1 MSEFCANVRSVRL
14 RPYAVSLIAVTAALA
29 AEAAIAQTAPTQTA
43 PAQTAPV
50 ALVTAGTEEPA
61 DPAGAPPPPQEGG
74 SGDIVVTGSRIA
86 RDGFSA
92 PTPVSVVSAKEL
104 QTEAPANV
112 ADFVNTLPSV
122 RGSSTASNSSGSL
135 SNGLAGIASVNLRAL
150 GANRTLVL
158 FDGQRSVAS
167 ATNGVVDV
175 NTFPQGLI
183 ERIEV
188 VTGGASS
195 AYGSDA
201 VSGVI
206 NFILD
211 RNYQGIK
218 GDYEYGVTT
227 YGDGPNHKVSLTAGT
242 SFADGRGHVVVSG
255 EAFTQK
261 GQHTIDRDWNRAGF
275 FQIDNPAYVPGN
287 GLPARLVQSGIG
299 TSQFTPGGLISTGP
313 FRGTYFG
320 TIGANGATLNQ
331 LAFGTVNGQWMVGG
345 DYEITRA
352 GHWGSNTLI
361 PDEDRSSLFGRV
373 EYEIVDDTKLFLTGS
388 FAHYEGLSYY
398 QQTPTTGVA
407 IQVAPSAA
415 NGGLINPYLPQ
426 AFVDRVNAYN
436 ATPGNTPV
444 TSVAIGTSN
453 AGIPAQGSN
462 NKRDVWRVVGG
473 AEGSFGLFGREWTW
487 DGYVQHSQAEVDEQL
502 INTWNTAR
510 LALAT
515 DAVRAP
521 VGNTAGIAAGTIV
534 CRSTLASPGNGCVP
548 INRIGVGGVTAGAID
563 YIFNGG
569 DQPVRTQTLEQ
580 TVSALN
586 FSTRNLFDNW
596 QGPVSI
602 AFGAEARREAV
613 SGQVDPKFSSGWIYG
628 NYLVTD
634 GRYTV
639 YEGYV
644 ETLFPLFRGADL
656 NGAFRLTNY
665 STSGSVSTWKIGLTW
680 QPIDDLRF
688 RGTVS
693 RDIRAPNLGELFAPG
708 TARTNT
714 VNVPLPG
721 GGQRADQFLEQTVGN
736 PRLDPEKAKTYGAG
750 VVFTPRFLPGFAA
763 SVDYY
768 NIDLSGAISNYTAQT
783 TVNLCYEQA
792 VPEACA
798 NITTAAGQ
806 GVVTP
811 GTPITGITLIPFNF
825 VGIQTEG
832 LDLEASYRRPVGAGQ
847 VTLRALATHNISLY
861 TDNGVDFPTEAAGQ
875 NIGSVPKWT
884 YRFTA
889 QYDQG
894 PFGAQLV
901 ARGLSDG
908 VYDNSFIECQ
918 TNCPVSTVKNR
929 TINNNRIPGAMY
941 IDLAANYAFKVQQVD
956 LQAFVSIRNLFDVD
970 PVLVGNGPTGNN
982 IPAYPQ
988 TNRNLYDVL
997 GRVYRVGL
1005 RFNF

>member
-1 MSEFCANVRSVRL
+1 MLDFRADARRSRL
-14 RPYAVSLIAVTAALA
+14 HPYAAS
-29 AEAAIAQTAPTQTA
+29 AIAMAAVLGAAPASAQSADTA
-43 PAQTAPV
+43 PATTQLASV
-50 ALVTAGTEEPA
+50 DADVLAEALPTQDEGT
-61 DPAGAPPPPQEGG
+61 
-74 SGDIVVTGSRIA
+74 GDGNIVVTGSRIA

-92 PTPVSVVSAKEL
+92 PTPVSVISAKEL
-104 QTEAPANV
+104 ETEAPANV

-211 RNYQGIK
+211 RDFQGIK

-227 YGDGPNHKVSLTAGT
+227 YGDGPNHKVSVTAGT
-242 SFADGRGHVVVSG
+242 SFADGRGHIVLSG

-261 GQHTIDRDWNRAGF
+261 GQHTIDRDWNQAGF

-287 GLPARLVQSGIG
+287 GLPARLVQGGIG
-299 TSQFTPGGLISTGP
+299 TSQFTPGGLISAGP

-320 TIGANGATLNQ
+320 TIGAGGASLNQ
-331 LAFGTVNGQWMVGG
+331 LNFGAVNGQWMVGG
-345 DYEITRA
+345 DYQITRV
-352 GHWGSNTLI
+352 GHLGSNTLI
-361 PDEDRSSLFGRV
+361 PDENRSSLFGRV
-373 EYEIVDDTKLFLTGS
+373 EYEVVDDTKLFLTGS
-388 FAHYEGLSYY
+388 YAHYEGLSYY
-398 QQTPTTGVA
+398 QQTPSTGVT

-415 NGGLINPYLPQ
+415 NGGLINAYLPQ
-426 AFVDRVNAYN
+426 AFIDRVNTYN
-436 ATPGNTPV
+436 ATPGNTRV
-444 TSVAIGTSN
+444 NTVAIGTSN

-462 NKRDVWRVVGG
+462 NTRDVWRVVGG

-487 DGYVQHSQAEVDEQL
+487 DAYLQHSQAEVDEQL
-502 INTWNTAR
+502 INTWNTSR

-521 VGNTAGIAAGTIV
+521 AGNALGVAAGTIV
-534 CRSTLASPGNGCVP
+534 CRSTLTNRNNGCVP
-548 INRIGVGGVTAGAID
+548 INRIGVGGVSAEAID

-569 DQPVRTQTLEQ
+569 DQPLRTQTLEQ

-586 FSTRNLFDNW
+586 FSTRNLFENW

-613 SGQVDPKFSSGWIYG
+613 SGVVDPQFSSGWIYG

-634 GRYTV
+634 GQYSV

-644 ETLFPLFRGADL
+644 ETVVPLFAGADL
-656 NGAFRLTNY
+656 NGAFRVTNY
-665 STSGSVSTWKIGLTW
+665 STSGSVTTWKVGLTW
-680 QPIDDLRF
+680 QPIQDVRL

-714 VNVPLPG
+714 VNVPLASG
-721 GGQRADQFLEQTVGN
+721 AQRADQFLEQTVGN
-736 PRLDPEKAKTYGAG
+736 PQLDPEKAKTYGAG
-750 VVFTPRFLPGFAA
+750 VVFTPTFLSGFAA

-792 VPEACA
+792 VQAACD

-811 GTPITGITLIPFNF
+811 GSPITGIRLIPFNF
-825 VGIQTEG
+825 VGIKTEG
-832 LDLEASYRRPVGAGQ
+832 LDFEASYRRPVGSGS
-847 VTLRALATHNISLY
+847 VTLRALATHYLSLY
-861 TDNGVDFPTEAAGQ
+861 TDNGVDFPTQAAGQ
-875 NIGSVPKWT
+875 NSGSVPDWT

-894 PFGAQLV
+894 PFGAQV
-901 ARGLSDG
+901 TARGLSDG
-908 VYDNSFIECQ
+908 VYDNNFIECQ
-918 TNCPVSTVKNR
+918 TGCPVSTVQNR
-929 TINNNRIPGAMY
+929 TINNNKIAGAMY
-941 IDLAANYAFKVQQVD
+941 IDLAANYSFEVQDVGF
-956 LQAFVSIRNLFDVD
+956 QAFLSIRNLFDVD

-982 IPAYPQ
+982 TPAYPQ

>member
-1 MSEFCANVRSVRL
+1 MPNIR
-14 RPYAVSLIAVTAALA
+14 AVSRVLRSRSCSGTISVSALA
-29 AEAAIAQTAPTQTA
+29 LIIGLSATPAV
-43 PAQTAPV
+43 AQTAPV
-50 ALVTAGTEEPA
+50 ELAAVDIAPA
-61 DPAGAPPPPQEGG
+61 DPAPAEPQLQEAAD
-74 SGDIVVTGSRIA
+74 GDDQIVVTGSRIA

-92 PTPVSVVSAKEL
+92 PTPVAVISAKEL
-104 QTEAPANV
+104 ETESPANV

-122 RGSSTASNSSGSL
+122 RGSSTAANSSGSL

-211 RNYQGIK
+211 RDFQGIK

-242 SFADGRGHVVVSG
+242 SFAGGRGHAVFSG
-255 EAFTQK
+255 EAFTQS
-261 GQHTIDRDWNRAGF
+261 GQHTIDRDWNQAGF
-275 FQIDNPAYVPGN
+275 FQIDNPAYVAGN
-287 GLPARLVQSGIG
+287 GQPARLVSSGIG
-299 TSQFTPGGLISTGP
+299 TSQFTPGGLISAGP

-320 TIGANGATLNQ
+320 TIGAGGATLNQ
-331 LAFGTVNGQWMVGG
+331 LNYGAVNGQWMVGG

-352 GHWGSNTLI
+352 GHLGSNTLI

-373 EYEIVDDTKLFLTGS
+373 EYEVADRTKLFVTGS
-388 FAHYEGLSYY
+388 YAHYEGLSYY
-398 QQTPTTGVA
+398 QQSPSTGVT

-415 NGGLINPYLPQ
+415 NGGLINAYLPQ
-426 AFVDRVNAYN
+426 AFVDRVDAYN
-436 ATPGNTPV
+436 ATPGNTRV
-444 TSVAIGTSN
+444 NTIAIGTSN

-462 NKRDVWRVVGG
+462 NVRDVYRFVAGG
-473 AEGSFGLFGREWTW
+473 EGAFELFDRDWSW
-487 DGYVQHSQAEVDEQL
+487 DAYLQYSRADVQEQL
-502 INTWNTAR
+502 VNTWNTSR
-510 LALAT
+510 MALAT

-521 VGNTAGIAAGTIV
+521 AGNAAGIGAGTIV
-534 CRSTLASPGNGCVP
+534 CRSTLSDPTNGCVP
-548 INRIGVGGVTAGAID
+548 INRIGVGGVTQAAID
-563 YIFNGG
+563 YIFNDGY
-569 DQPVRTQTLEQ
+569 QPLREQTLEQ

-586 FSTRNLFDNW
+586 FSTKNLFENW

-602 AFGAEARREAV
+602 AFGAEARAESV
-613 SGQVDPKFSSGWIYG
+613 TGEVDPLFNSGWLYG
-628 NYLVTD
+628 NYLVTE
-634 GRYTV
+634 GKYTV
-639 YEGYV
+639 YEGYI
-644 ETLFPLFRGADL
+644 ETLFPLFEGADL
-656 NGAFRLTNY
+656 NGAYRVTNY
-665 STSGSVSTWKIGLTW
+665 STSGSVSTWKIGLTY
-680 QPIDDLRF
+680 QPIPDVRL

-714 VNVPLPG
+714 VNVPLNT

-736 PRLDPEKAKTYGAG
+736 PDLQPERAKTYGVG
-750 VVFTPRFLPGFAA
+750 VVFTPTFLPGFAA

-768 NIDLSGAISNYTAQT
+768 NIDLEGAISNYTAQT
-783 TVNLCYEQA
+783 TVNLCYEQSVTA
-792 VPEACA
+792 ACD
-798 NITTAAGQ
+798 NITTTAGVGVTGGGAA
-806 GVVTP
+806 
-811 GTPITGITLIPFNF
+811 ITGIRLIPFNF
-825 VGIQTEG
+825 VGIKSEG
-832 LDLEASYRRPVGAGQ
+832 LDFEASYRRPLGGGDL
-847 VTLRALATHNISLY
+847 TLRALATHNLSLY
-861 TDNGVDFPTEAAGQ
+861 TDNGIDFPSEAAGQ
-875 NIGSVPKWT
+875 NSGSVPDWT
-884 YRFTA
+884 YRLTA

-894 PFGAQLV
+894 PLGVQLTG
-901 ARGLSDG
+901 RGLSDG
-908 VYDNSFIECQ
+908 VYDNNFIECQ
-918 TNCPVSTVKNR
+918 TDCPASTVQNR
-929 TINNNRIPGAMY
+929 TINNNRIDGAFY
-941 IDLAANYAFKVQQVD
+941 VDLAANYTFEVQEVD
-956 LQAFVSIRNLFDVD
+956 FQGFISIRNLFDVD

-982 IPAYPQ
+982 TPAYPQ
-988 TNRNLYDVL
+988 TNRNLYDFL

>member
-1 MSEFCANVRSVRL
+1 MFHCRAAPRAL
-14 RPYAVSLIAVTAALA
+14 RFRPPAALFGAGIVSLAIGLA
-29 AEAAIAQTAPTQTA
+29 AGPAVAQQVEPPATLTPVATAPDLA
-43 PAQTAPV
+43 PEPQAP
-50 ALVTAGTEEPA
+50 
-61 DPAGAPPPPQEGG
+61 EG
-74 SGDIVVTGSRIA
+74 DDQIVVTGSRIA

-92 PTPVSVVSAKEL
+92 PTPVAVISAKEL
-104 QTEAPANV
+104 ETESPANV

-122 RGSSTASNSSGSL
+122 RGSSTAANSSGSL
-135 SNGLAGIASVNLRAL
+135 SNGLAGIASVNLRSL
-150 GANRTLVL
+150 GATRTLVL

-167 ATNGVVDV
+167 ATSGVVDV

-211 RNYQGIK
+211 HDFQGIK

-242 SFADGRGHVVVSG
+242 GFAGGRGHIVVSG

-261 GQHTIDRDWNRAGF
+261 GQHTIDRDWNQAGF
-275 FQIDNPAYVPGN
+275 FQIDNPAYVAGN
-287 GLPARLVQSGIG
+287 GLPARLVQAGIG
-299 TSQFTPGGLISTGP
+299 TSQFTQGGLISTGP

-320 TIGANGATLNQ
+320 SIGPAGASLNQ
-331 LAFGTVNGQWMVGG
+331 LNFGAVNGQWMVGG
-345 DYEITRA
+345 DYRITRD
-352 GHWGSNTLI
+352 GHLGSNTLI
-361 PDEDRSSLFGRV
+361 PDEDRYSLYGRA
-373 EYEIVDDTKLFLTGS
+373 EYEVADGAKLFVSGS

-398 QQTPTTGVA
+398 QQTPSTGVT

-415 NGGLINPYLPQ
+415 NGGLINAYLPQ

-436 ATPGNTPV
+436 ATPGNTRV
-444 TSVAIGTSN
+444 NTVAIGTSN
-453 AGIPAQGSN
+453 IGIPAQGSN
-462 NKRDVWRVVGG
+462 NVRDVYRVVGG
-473 AEGSFGLFGREWTW
+473 GEGSFDLLGREWSW
-487 DGYVQHSQAEVDEQL
+487 DAYVQYSAAEVHEQL

-521 VGNTAGIAAGTIV
+521 AGNAAGIAAGTIV
-534 CRSTLASPGNGCVP
+534 CRSTLTSPSNGCVP
-548 INRIGVGGVTAGAID
+548 INRIGVGGITQAALD
-563 YIFNGG
+563 YIFT
-569 DQPVRTQTLEQ
+569 DEQPLREQKLEQ

-586 FSTRNLFDNW
+586 FSTKNLFENW

-602 AFGAEARREAV
+602 AFGAEARAESVRG
-613 SGQVDPKFSSGWIYG
+613 SVDPKFNSGWIYG

-634 GRYTV
+634 GKYTV
-639 YEGYV
+639 YEGYIEAV
-644 ETLFPLFRGADL
+644 FPLFKGADL
-656 NGAFRLTNY
+656 NGAYRLTNY
-665 STSGSVSTWKIGLTW
+665 STSGSVSTWKVGLTW
-680 QPIDDLRF
+680 QPIDDIRL

-714 VNVPLPG
+714 VNVPLTG

-736 PRLDPEKAKTYGAG
+736 PRLDPEVAKTYGIGA
-750 VVFTPRFLPGFAA
+750 VLTPGFLPGFAA

-768 NIDLSGAISNYTAQT
+768 NIDLQGAISNYTAQT
-783 TVNLCYEQA
+783 TVNLCYEQSIQD
-792 VPEACA
+792 ACA
-798 NITTAAGQ
+798 NITTTAGV
-806 GVVTP
+806 GVTP
-811 GTPITGITLIPFNF
+811 AGAAITGIKLIPFNF
-825 VGIQTEG
+825 VGIRTEG
-832 LDLEASYRRPVGAGQ
+832 LDFEASYRRPLGAGQ
-847 VTLRALATHNISLY
+847 LTLRALATHYISLY

-875 NIGSVPKWT
+875 NSGNVPNWT
-884 YRFTA
+884 YRLTA

-894 PFGAQLV
+894 PLGLQITG
-901 ARGLSDG
+901 RGLSDG

-918 TNCPVSTVKNR
+918 TGCPVSTVKNR
-929 TINNNRIPGAMY
+929 TINDNHIDGAFY
-941 IDLAANYAFKVQQVD
+941 VDLAANYAFKVKDVGF
-956 LQAFVSIRNLFDVD
+956 QAFLSIRNLFDVD

-982 IPAYPQ
+982 TPAYPQ
-988 TNRNLYDVL
+988 TNRNLYDFL